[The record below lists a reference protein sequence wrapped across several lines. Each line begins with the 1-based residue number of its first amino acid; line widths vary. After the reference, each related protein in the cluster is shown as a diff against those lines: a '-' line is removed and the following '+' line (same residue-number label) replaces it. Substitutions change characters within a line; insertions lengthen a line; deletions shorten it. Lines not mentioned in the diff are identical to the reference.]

1 MSIQSAEYI
10 NQAHSMIRLTYE
22 NGDQFSVPEAP
33 GNRHYGEWLEWDA
46 KEGNSTS
53 DFAEPP
59 ITAAEVK
66 NERQRRIAQIADP
79 DKQAYFQ
86 RLMIS
91 WLEQGKDT
99 WTPEQIAQVEAIR
112 AGNQAIDTIV
122 AKANALEA
130 IDPIP
135 TDYADDIWWS

>member
-1 MSIQSAEYI
+1 
-10 NQAHSMIRLTYE
+10 
-22 NGDQFSVPEAP
+22 
-33 GNRHYGEWLEWDA
+33 
-46 KEGNSTS
+46 
-53 DFAEPP
+53 
-59 ITAAEVK
+59 
-66 NERQRRIAQIADP
+66 
-79 DKQAYFQ
+79 
-86 RLMIS
+86 MIS